1 MWHKWP
7 VQNGDPAQT
16 PSLLGNTRIA
26 LHLNQSLLQ
35 DWQSA
40 MLKKEIIKNLQE
52 NKLPGNSRLC
62 PLVWAFVP
70 RASVV
75 STRALG
81 THAFII
87 CFIAS
92 ALRFDYTGQPPCS
105 WALSDTSQHLILQGR
120 QWNPFL
126 PTAAFCCGQWW
137 FMNTPLCCSIGA
149 LLCSWK
155 TCVCPNTDIRVSCSL
170 KNNLIMH
177 QGHFSELVI

>member
-1 MWHKWP
+1 M
-7 VQNGDPAQT
+7 A
-16 PSLLGNTRIA
+16 
-26 LHLNQSLLQ
+26 
-35 DWQSA
+35 SA
-40 MLKKEIIKNLQE
+40 EWGPCTNSFLTWKYENCFTLKSVLAPGLAVSNAKKKEIIKNLQE

-81 THAFII
+81 THASII

-120 QWNPFL
+120 QRNPFL